1 MDITYKLKPDS
12 NYFRKV
18 VDRYY
23 QQKPF
28 LLHLH
33 VQFGLLAALPLLVLA
48 YAFITRAPWTSGAL
62 VSAVL
67 LVAVCAGSAYL
78 TKALI
83 LKRLLKS
90 KDFGLDTTIT
100 ISVEGL
106 TTFNSRVQSKIEWSA
121 YPRSVRYPDGILL
134 LRARAIRWLPD
145 SALLDSSP
153 ELATSLVQSKTDFR
167 RIA

>member
-1 MDITYKLKPDS
+1 MNITYKLKPDS
-12 NYFRKV
+12 NYFRTV

-23 QQKPF
+23 QQKP
-28 LLHLH
+28 LILHLH

-48 YAFITRAPWTSGAL
+48 YGLITRALWASGA
-62 VSAVL
+62 VVGTIIF
-67 LVAVCAGSAYL
+67 VAVCARSVYL

-106 TTFNSRVQSKIEWSA
+106 TTSNSRVQSKIEWSA
-121 YPRSVRYPDGILL
+121 YPRSVRYSDGILL

-153 ELATSLVQSKTDFR
+153 ELATSLVQSKTNFR
-167 RIA
+167 RVA